1 MKLRPISV
9 LPTLLLLMASFCVV
23 PGALAQDEDGHEG
36 EAIAFFNQ
44 GQDAHEKGDLKT
56 AIGLYEKAIKLL
68 PEFPEAELLGM
79 SCVYSHR
86 PRLKVRKEPYEM
98 PERIHSAAA
107 ASFRSTRENRDHSAC
122 GDGGN
127 LRGH

>member
-44 GQDAHEKGDLKT
+44 GQDAH
-56 AIGLYEKAIKLL
+56 IIKD
-68 PEFPEAELLGM
+68 FI
-79 SCVYSHR
+79 STISDISH
-86 PRLKVRKEPYEM
+86 KF
-98 PERIHSAAA
+98 AAGSGVA
-107 ASFRSTRENRDHSAC
+107 GSHFA
-122 GDGGN
+122 
-127 LRGH
+127 

>member
-1 MKLRPISV
+1 
-9 LPTLLLLMASFCVV
+9 MASFCVV

-68 PEFPEAELLGM
+68 PEFPEAELQRGRAFVSLGDL
-79 SCVYSHR
+79 
-86 PRLKVRKEPYEM
+86 PTAET
-98 PERIHSAAA
+98 A
-107 ASFRSTRENRDHSAC
+107 FRRAVA
-122 GDGGN
+122 
-127 LRGH
+127 LR